1 MMGAGKSAVGRALA
15 ARLERGFVDSD
26 VEIEK
31 AAGASVRE
39 IFEREGE
46 QGFRARER
54 AAIDALA
61 GQPLVV
67 ALGGGA
73 IAQPGAP
80 EKLAQT
86 GTVVWL
92 RASPDTLAGRI
103 GDAETRPLLRGLDPA
118 ARTARLAE
126 LLAARAPAYASAR
139 IAVDTDRLAVAGVVD
154 AVLERL

>member
-15 ARLERGFVDSD
+15 ARLGCGFVDSD
-26 VEIEK
+26 AEIEK

-46 QGFRARER
+46 AGFRARER
-54 AAIDALA
+54 SVLDSLA

-80 EKLAQT
+80 ELLAT
-86 GTVVWL
+86 SGTVVWL

-118 ARTARLAE
+118 ARTARLSA
-126 LLAARAPAYASAR
+126 LLAERTPAYETAR
-139 IAVDTDRLAVAGVVD
+139 IAVDTDTLDVAGVVD
-154 AVLERL
+154 AVMERL